1 MYFSRNI
8 YIFDTWNLTL
18 IKLASKQNY
27 LPSRKSRIIWLRL
40 SHSCMV
46 VENKGMLYQHFLLN
60 FTRKSYQTQESFK
73 VRALVEDEK
82 KWCAMTFSPI
92 CSCHKMASKLLLS
105 RWFDKFLVK
114 NINFPVKNCHR
125 PFNLSEGE
133 KRRDWL
139 LFRNLCSQLQTL
151 LIWFMNH
158 RRMWNVS
165 LFDFW
170 NSILSIYLHICS
182 E

>member
-1 MYFSRNI
+1 MKL
-8 YIFDTWNLTL
+8 NLNL
-18 IKLASKQNY
+18 LKLASKQNY
-27 LPSRKSRIIWLRL
+27 LLSKKSRIIWLRL

-73 VRALVEDEK
+73 VRALVKDEK

-151 LIWFMNH
+151 LIWFMNC
-158 RRMWNVS
+158 RRIIETMNYKLLWSN
-165 LFDFW
+165 FW
-170 NSILSIYLHICS
+170 NSILKWVFIARNSYVCW
-182 E
+182 